1 MSLHHLDV
9 SIVKD
14 TIIYSKIA
22 EEEKSLPLLL
32 YVQGVGK
39 KDTVTKLL
47 IKEELLGNALKSQ
60 DAQTAKAP
68 M

>member
-1 MSLHHLDV
+1 M
-9 SIVKD
+9 
-14 TIIYSKIA
+14 IIYSKIA
-22 EEEKSLPLLL
+22 EEEKSLPLLP